1 MSLEFPFYPFVPDS
15 NCYTHTGKA
24 SKRLSTALVLGLE
37 TCAVIV
43 AMAEKKQQQRLFTR
57 FFPGLYAGFIA
68 IFETSRVQSAT
79 FYPNIDFF
87 FFTGCTQL
95 PLTPIHFLCQFHI
108 KINQMPF
115 PAKAYFLTIL
125 LSMVIPKLKTNFLSP
140 HFQLATLNS

>member
-43 AMAEKKQQQRLFTR
+43 AMSEKQQQQRLFTR
-57 FFPGLYAGFIA
+57 FFPGLYAVFIA

-87 FFTGCTQL
+87 FHRVHTVAFNPHSFFVL
-95 PLTPIHFLCQFHI
+95 VPHI
-108 KINQMPF
+108 KISQMPF
-115 PAKAYFLTIL
+115 VKAYFLRFCISTIETQGKNEFFVA
-125 LSMVIPKLKTNFLSP
+125 SFSIS
-140 HFQLATLNS
+140 HA